1 MGRID
6 KKPIVLEDNTIG
18 VGNVLYLSLSF
29 DHRVIDGALA
39 QNAMNELKT
48 LLSNPELLL
57 MEG

>member
-6 KKPIVLEDNTIG
+6 KKPIVLEDGTIG
-18 VGNVLYLSLSF
+18 VGQMMALSLSF

-39 QNAMNELKT
+39 QNAMNELKR
-48 LLSNPELLL
+48 LLANPELLL